1 MVKKAVRIFSLI
13 LVLSCLFGSLAF
25 AAEKEPLSQDVKKFI
40 GLACGF
46 GIAIAAFGGALAQG
60 RAIASG
66 LEGIAR
72 NPEAQPRIFIPMIV
86 GLALIESLVIYVL
99 VVTFI
104 LIGKL

>member
-1 MVKKAVRIFSLI
+1 MAKKIVWVFLLIFT
-13 LVLSCLFGSLAF
+13 LSGLFASFAL
-25 AAEKEPLSQDVKKFI
+25 AAEKEPLGQDVKKFI
-40 GLACGF
+40 GLACGM
-46 GIAIAAFGGALAQG
+46 GIAIAALGGALAQG

-72 NPEAQPRIFIPMIV
+72 NPEAQPKIFIPMIV

-104 LIGKL
+104 LLGKL

>member
-1 MVKKAVRIFSLI
+1 MGKKWVWVSFLI
-13 LVLSCLFGSLAF
+13 MALSCFFASIAF

-46 GIAIAAFGGALAQG
+46 GIAIAALGGALGQG
-60 RAIASG
+60 KAIASG

-72 NPEAQPRIFIPMIV
+72 NPEAQPKIFIPMIV

-104 LIGKL
+104 LLGKL